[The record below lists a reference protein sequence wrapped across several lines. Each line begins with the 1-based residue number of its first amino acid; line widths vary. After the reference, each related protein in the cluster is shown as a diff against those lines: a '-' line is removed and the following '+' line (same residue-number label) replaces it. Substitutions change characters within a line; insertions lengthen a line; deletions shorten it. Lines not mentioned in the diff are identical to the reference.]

1 MRSSSRNR
9 KTPDPQQV
17 IIGDTAGATEPSAGA
32 PTTKASKGKRRKT
45 AAEKAAEDA
54 AAASSAEA
62 SGALK
67 RLMDSGQAV
76 DPPGAALPPRKSIL
90 KVTWGDSDETQT
102 AGTTPV
108 TPPPPRDIS
117 PLLNSTPQAIRLGR
131 GPKLLGEEPDKALD
145 QRVAGWIPVTVNEG
159 NLSAMLTWE
168 HEETEPLNLRSMQGE
183 ASNATANEGPGLS
196 NTQVRPSILEQ
207 TGMAMLPADPIMS
220 EEDIMQENME
230 NRVVTITQIKPPGQ
244 QEGGEGGEAYKAPG
258 GSRPNGPWSPQG
270 APQVQCPEERE
281 TVGEYLRCRLHLPH
295 VEQIASKDVRTA
307 HVVSWWQVVQHARV
321 AMFDLGWQ
329 CPRAKNLFKVGTGE
343 GQWSGHAISEREL
356 AALVNLG
363 SSTLSSYNST
373 MEEAMKVDSLWMFE
387 DPSNDLKLQYAELG
401 VTAFK
406 DTVSRRYK
414 KLLRAQ
420 RAADGLAEGDSSQAS
435 GDSSSSGDRNTKKY
449 EKGKKRRRLAGVK
462 TKGAQKKR
470 KRADVSSSS
479 LDD

>member
-1 MRSSSRNR
+1 MSSADGARVFEVETRPTLKALAETSSPLKWEVSRHVGNR
-9 KTPDPQQV
+9 K
-17 IIGDTAGATEPSAGA
+17 
-32 PTTKASKGKRRKT
+32 
-45 AAEKAAEDA
+45 
-54 AAASSAEA
+54 
-62 SGALK
+62 
-67 RLMDSGQAV
+67 
-76 DPPGAALPPRKSIL
+76 
-90 KVTWGDSDETQT
+90 
-102 AGTTPV
+102 
-108 TPPPPRDIS
+108 
-117 PLLNSTPQAIRLGR
+117 IRLGR
-131 GPKLLGEEPDKALD
+131 GPKLLGEEPVKALD
-145 QRVAGWIPVTVNEG
+145 QHVAGWIPVTVNEA

-168 HEETEPLNLRSMQGE
+168 HEEMEPLNLHSMQGE

-207 TGMAMLPADPIMS
+207 TGMAMLPAV
-220 EEDIMQENME
+220 EEDVMQENME

-244 QEGGEGGEAYKAPG
+244 QEGGEGGEAYQAPG

-270 APQVQCPEERE
+270 APQVQGPEEHE
-281 TVGEYLRCRLHLPH
+281 TVGEYLRHHLHLPR
-295 VEQIASKDVRTA
+295 VEQIACKDVRAA
-307 HVVSWWQVVQHARV
+307 HVVSRWRVVQHARV

-329 CPRAKNLFKVGTGE
+329 RPRAKNLFKVSTGE

-387 DPSNDLKLQYAELG
+387 DPRNDLKLQYAELG

-449 EKGKKRRRLAGVK
+449 EKGKKRRCLAGVK
-462 TKGAQKKR
+462 TKGAQKESEKGGCDFIKPGR
-470 KRADVSSSS
+470 LRCTVYTNMDSMP
-479 LDD
+479 